1 MAPLGLTRRR
11 LAALVAAVLGGIGI
25 GAGLHYLTRSDA
37 PAIVREV
44 VGFGDAAIGGPFA
57 LIDADGRARTD
68 ADFRGKLMLVE
79 FGYTFCPDVCPL
91 GLQLFADVL
100 DRLGPAAD
108 EVQPIFIT
116 LDPARDTPEVL
127 KSYANHFSPR
137 IVALTGAREAVDAAA
152 KAYRVYHRLGP
163 DAATNPNYLV
173 DHSAILY
180 LMSRDGRFLTHFTH
194 ETPPDRVV
202 AAIRSRL

>member
-1 MAPLGLTRRR
+1 MLGLTRRR
-11 LAALVAAVLGGIGI
+11 LVALIAAVIGGVAI
-25 GAGLHYLTRSDA
+25 GAGAHFFTRSDA
-37 PAIVREV
+37 PAFVREV
-44 VGFGDAAIGGPFA
+44 TGLAEIGIGGRFN
-57 LIDADGRARTD
+57 LIDIDNRPRSD

-100 DRLGPAAD
+100 GQLGPAAD

-116 LDPARDTPEVL
+116 LDPERDTPEVL
-127 KSYANHFSPR
+127 RSYVNHFSPR
-137 IVALTGAREAVDAAA
+137 ITALTGSREAIDAAA
-152 KAYRVYHRLGP
+152 KAYRVYYKLGA
-163 DAATNPNYLV
+163 DRAANPNYLV

-180 LMSRDGRFLTHFTH
+180 VMGRDGKYLAHFTH

-202 AAIRSRL
+202 ALLRRYL

>member
-1 MAPLGLTRRR
+1 MLGLTPRR
-11 LAALVAAVLGGIGI
+11 LIAVLVAIVGGIAI
-25 GAGLHYLTRSDA
+25 GAGSHFLLRDGA
-37 PAIVREV
+37 PATVREI
-44 VGFGDAAIGGPFA
+44 VGFGDSAIGGPFR
-57 LIDADGRARTD
+57 LTDSQGRERTD

-108 EVQPIFIT
+108 EIAPIFIT
-116 LDPARDTPEVL
+116 FDPVRDTPEVL
-127 KSYANHFSPR
+127 NSYVQHFSPR
-137 IVALTGAREAVDAAA
+137 ITALTGSREAIDAVA
-152 KAYRVYHRLGP
+152 KAYRVYFRLGS

-180 LMSRDGRFLTHFTH
+180 LMGRDGKFLTHFTH

>member
-1 MAPLGLTRRR
+1 MLGFTRRR
-11 LAALVAAVLGGIGI
+11 LFAVIVAVVAGVGI
-25 GAGLHYLTRSDA
+25 GAGSHFLMKDGA
-37 PAIVREV
+37 PATVREV
-44 VGFGDAAIGGPFA
+44 VGFGDPAIGGPFR
-57 LIDADGRARTD
+57 LIDGDGRERSD

-100 DRLGPAAD
+100 DQLGPQVD
-108 EVQPIFIT
+108 EIAPVFIT
-116 LDPARDTPEVL
+116 LDPVRDTPEVL
-127 KSYANHFSPR
+127 KSYVQHFSSR
-137 IVALTGAREAVDAAA
+137 IVPLTGSREAVDAAT
-152 KAYRVYHRLGP
+152 KAYRVYYRLGS

-180 LMSRDGRFLTHFTH
+180 LMGRDGKFLTHFTH
-194 ETPPDRVV
+194 ETPPERVV

>member
-1 MAPLGLTRRR
+1 MPGLTRPR
-11 LAALVAAVLGGIGI
+11 LLAVILAVVAGVGI
-25 GAGLHYLTRSDA
+25 GAISHLLLRDGG
-37 PAIVREV
+37 PAAVREV
-44 VGFGDAAIGGPFA
+44 VGLGDPSIGGPFR
-57 LIDADGRARTD
+57 LIDSDGSERSDT
-68 ADFRGKLMLVE
+68 DFRGKLMLVE

-108 EVQPIFIT
+108 EVAPVFIT
-116 LDPARDTPEVL
+116 LDPARDAPEIL
-127 KSYANHFSPR
+127 KSYVQHFSPR
-137 IVALTGAREAVDAAA
+137 ITALTGSREAIDAVT
-152 KAYRVYHRLGP
+152 KAYRVYYRLGS
-163 DAATNPNYLV
+163 DAANNPNYLV

-180 LMSRDGRFLTHFTH
+180 LMGRDGKFLTHFTH

>member
-1 MAPLGLTRRR
+1 MPGLTRPR
-11 LAALVAAVLGGIGI
+11 LLAIVLAVIAGVGI
-25 GAGLHYLTRSDA
+25 GAISHLLLRDGG
-37 PAIVREV
+37 PASVREV
-44 VGFGDAAIGGPFA
+44 VGLGDPAIGGPFR
-57 LIDADGRARTD
+57 LIDSEGRERSD
-68 ADFRGKLMLVE
+68 ADFRSKLMLVE

-91 GLQLFADVL
+91 GLQLFADIL

-108 EVQPIFIT
+108 EVAPVFIT
-116 LDPARDTPEVL
+116 LDPARDTPEIL
-127 KSYANHFSPR
+127 KSYVQHFSPR
-137 IVALTGAREAVDAAA
+137 ITALTGSREAIDATV
-152 KAYRVYHRLGP
+152 KAYRVYYRLAS

-180 LMSRDGRFLTHFTH
+180 LMGRDGKFLTHFTH

>member
-1 MAPLGLTRRR
+1 MLGFTRRR
-11 LAALVAAVLGGIGI
+11 LIAVIAAVVAGVGI
-25 GAGLHYLTRSDA
+25 GAGSHFLMRDGA
-37 PAIVREV
+37 PATVREV
-44 VGFGDAAIGGPFA
+44 VGFGDAAIGGPFR
-57 LIDADGRARTD
+57 LVDGDGRERSD

-108 EVQPIFIT
+108 EIAPVFIT

-127 KSYANHFSPR
+127 KSYAQHFSPR
-137 IVALTGAREAVDAAA
+137 IVPLSGSREAVDAAA
-152 KAYRVYHRLGP
+152 KAYRVYFRLGA

-180 LMSRDGRFLTHFTH
+180 LMGRDGKFLTHFTH
-194 ETPPDRVV
+194 ETPPDRVA

>member
-1 MAPLGLTRRR
+1 MLGLTRPR
-11 LAALVAAVLGGIGI
+11 LLAVILAVVAGVGI
-25 GAGLHYLTRSDA
+25 GAITHLLSRDGG
-37 PAIVREV
+37 PARLGEV
-44 VGFGDAAIGGPFA
+44 VGLGEAAIGGPFR
-57 LIDADGRARTD
+57 LLDSDGRERTE

-108 EVQPIFIT
+108 EVVPLFIT

-127 KSYANHFSPR
+127 RSYAQHFSPR
-137 IVALTGAREAVDAAA
+137 IVALTGSREAVDAAA
-152 KAYRVYHRLGP
+152 KAYRVYYRLGA
-163 DAATNPNYLV
+163 DAASNPNYMV

-180 LMSRDGRFLTHFTH
+180 LMSRDGTFLTHFTH
-194 ETPPDRVV
+194 ETPPDRVA

>member
-1 MAPLGLTRRR
+1 MPGLTRYR
-11 LAALVAAVLGGIGI
+11 LLAIFLAVVAGVGIGTI
-25 GAGLHYLTRSDA
+25 SHFLSRDGA
-37 PAIVREV
+37 PATVREV
-44 VGFGDAAIGGPFA
+44 VGFGEAAIGGPFR
-57 LIDADGRARTD
+57 LTDTEGRERTPD
-68 ADFRGKLMLVE
+68 DFRGKLMLVE

-108 EVQPIFIT
+108 QVAPIFIT
-116 LDPARDTPEVL
+116 FDPARDTPEVL
-127 KSYANHFSPR
+127 KPYVQHFDPR
-137 IVALTGAREAVDAAA
+137 ITALTGPREAIDAVT
-152 KAYRVYHRLGP
+152 KAYGVYYRLGS

-180 LMSRDGRFLTHFTH
+180 LMGRDGKFLTHFTH
-194 ETPPDRVV
+194 ETPPDRVA